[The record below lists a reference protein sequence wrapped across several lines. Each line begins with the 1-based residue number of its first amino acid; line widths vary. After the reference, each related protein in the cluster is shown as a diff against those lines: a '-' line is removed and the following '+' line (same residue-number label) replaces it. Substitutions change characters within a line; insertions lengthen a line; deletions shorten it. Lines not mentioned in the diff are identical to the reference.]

1 MSGRRVLVL
10 FFAGLL
16 AVVVTATVA
25 AIGTAGPPAD
35 DVRALNG
42 VEFVVTCRF
51 SHRAPDDPIVFPGQ
65 PGLSHGHTFFG
76 NVSTD
81 ANSTPGTLRSAATS
95 CDHADDR
102 AAYWAPTLLVDDR
115 SVVPV
120 EAKIYYRRETLA
132 PVRAFPANLVM
143 IGGDS
148 KATAPQSLRIT
159 SWDCGDHAGVAPTST
174 VPTCPDDRSKAL
186 RLSVRFPD
194 CWDGKNLDSA
204 DHHSH
209 MAYSS
214 AGVCPRTHPVGVPSI
229 TLSIQYPVTGE
240 GHVELASRGQFSGH
254 ADYVNTWRQDSL
266 ARLVQYCLNA
276 LRSCS

>member
-1 MSGRRVLVL
+1 MSLGRVLAL
-10 FFAGLL
+10 FIAGLI
-16 AVVVTATVA
+16 AVVVTATLA

-35 DVRALNG
+35 DVQALDG

-65 PGLSHGHTFFG
+65 PGLSHGHTCCG

-81 ANSTPGTLRSAATS
+81 AYSTAASLRAAATT

-115 SVVPV
+115 SVAPV

-132 PVRAFPANLVM
+132 PVRPFPANLGM

-148 KATAPQSLRIT
+148 KATSPQSLRIT
-159 SWDCGDHAGVAPTST
+159 SWDCGDHGGVAPSST

-186 RLSVRFPD
+186 RLSVRFPE
-194 CWDGKNLDSA
+194 CWDGKNLDSP

-209 MAYSS
+209 MAYSA
-214 AGVCPRTHPVGVPSI
+214 AGVCPRTRPVALPSI
-229 TLSIQYPVTGE
+229 TLSIQYPVTGA
-240 GHVELASRGQFSGH
+240 GRVELASRGQFSGH
-254 ADYVNTWRQDSL
+254 ADYVNTWRQESL

-276 LRSCS
+276 VRSCS